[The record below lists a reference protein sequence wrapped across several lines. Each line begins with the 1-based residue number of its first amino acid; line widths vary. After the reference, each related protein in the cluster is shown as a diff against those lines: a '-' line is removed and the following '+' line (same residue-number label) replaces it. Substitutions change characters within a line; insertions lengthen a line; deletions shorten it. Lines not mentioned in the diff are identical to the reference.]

1 MSFLVSLPLLVLMS
15 LLDLS
20 IRLFPLPNLLSSPF
34 ATLLRF
40 SLFATFPSLSFP
52 VFNFSDNTHTEA
64 AAEYEEAAA
73 EYEDVPVEEEPEPLS
88 RRAAWLD
95 RCITQG
101 QIQHQVKHDRLIRV

>member
-1 MSFLVSLPLLVLMS
+1 MSFLVSLPLLVRMS

-52 VFNFSDNTHTEA
+52 VFNFSDTTHT
-64 AAEYEEAAA
+64 EAAA